1 MRNFGREPSAGPG
14 GPPRGPIFGF
24 GMPLPPMVKRLLIAN
39 FALFLLPLLPGVD
52 EPLLRAWFALVPAEV
67 FAEGHVWQ
75 LGTYMFLHGSFVH
88 IAVNML
94 MLWMFGSSVEMH
106 WGSRPFLWYYLV
118 CGLGGALTQWITGP
132 TSEAAVVGASAA
144 VLGVIVAFAMI
155 DPDRYVYIYFLF
167 PVKVKYLVWFLVVA
181 DLLAAFSGQQNR
193 IANFAHL
200 GGMLTGWLYLKQD
213 WRLGTVGRKVR
224 ARAARQKMAT
234 NARRAEK
241 QQQTRDEQ
249 MAEVNRILEKINRE
263 GMDSLTQDELR
274 TLREAS
280 RH

>member
-1 MRNFGREPSAGPG
+1 
-14 GPPRGPIFGF
+14 
-24 GMPLPPMVKRLLIAN
+24 
-39 FALFLLPLLPGVD
+39 
-52 EPLLRAWFALVPAEV
+52 
-67 FAEGHVWQ
+67 
-75 LGTYMFLHGSFVH
+75 
-88 IAVNML
+88 
-94 MLWMFGSSVEMH
+94 
-106 WGSRPFLWYYLV
+106 
-118 CGLGGALTQWITGP
+118 
-132 TSEAAVVGASAA
+132 
-144 VLGVIVAFAMI
+144 MI
-155 DPDRYVYIYFLF
+155 DPDRYVDIYFLF

-234 NARRAEK
+234 NTRRAEK

>member
-1 MRNFGREPSAGPG
+1 
-14 GPPRGPIFGF
+14 
-24 GMPLPPMVKRLLIAN
+24 
-39 FALFLLPLLPGVD
+39 
-52 EPLLRAWFALVPAEV
+52 
-67 FAEGHVWQ
+67 
-75 LGTYMFLHGSFVH
+75 MFLHGSFVH

-234 NARRAEK
+234 NTRRAEK